1 MRKAI
6 IAGNWKMNLT
16 PSQGVA
22 LVNELKP
29 LVANANCDVVVCVP
43 ATDIYAVGEALK
55 GSNIKLGAE
64 NVHFAESG
72 AYTGEISADMLLEL
86 GVEYVIIGH
95 SERRQYFGET
105 DETVNKRTLTA
116 LKKGLIPIVCVGE
129 TLEERETGKNEEVLK
144 RQIEIGLEG
153 VEDLKALNP
162 DIMVTCAFGQIL
174 SSEILEIAKHGVIN
188 IHASLLPKY
197 RGSAPIQYSVI
208 NGDSKTGVTIMQTEV
223 GVDTGDI
230 LMQKE
235 IDILPDETA
244 GELFDRLSL
253 LGAEIITEALDN
265 IENGVITRTPQNE
278 ALATHVKMLS
288 KKDGEIDFSKPAI
301 DIKNLVRGLNPW
313 PIAYTYFGDK
323 TLKVYKAEVSALK
336 GGIGEVLS
344 LDNGITIGT
353 GENSIT
359 LLEVQLEGSKKM
371 PVKDFLLGH
380 KINVGYKF

>member
-1 MRKAI
+1 MKVIYLGTPDFAVKALEAINNSKHEILAVVTQPDRPFGRKAVI
-6 IAGNWKMNLT
+6 T
-16 PSQGVA
+16 P
-22 LVNELKP
+22 
-29 LVANANCDVVVCVP
+29 C
-43 ATDIYAVGEALK
+43 AVKQKA
-55 GSNIKLGAE
+55 
-64 NVHFAESG
+64 V
-72 AYTGEISADMLLEL
+72 EL
-86 GVEYVIIGH
+86 GL
-95 SERRQYFGET
+95 
-105 DETVNKRTLTA
+105 KTLSYE
-116 LKKGLIPIVCVGE
+116 KI
-129 TLEERETGKNEEVLK
+129 R
-144 RQIEIGLEG
+144 LEG

-174 SSEILEIAKHGVIN
+174 SSEILEIAKYGVIN

-208 NGDSKTGVTIMQTEV
+208 NGDSKTGVTIMQTDV

-323 TLKVYKAEVSALK
+323 TLKIYKAEVSPLK
-336 GGIGEVLS
+336 GNVGEVLS

>member
-1 MRKAI
+1 MKVVYLGTPDFAVKALEAINNSKHEILAVVTQPDRPFGRKAVI
-6 IAGNWKMNLT
+6 T
-16 PSQGVA
+16 P
-22 LVNELKP
+22 
-29 LVANANCDVVVCVP
+29 C
-43 ATDIYAVGEALK
+43 AVKQKA
-55 GSNIKLGAE
+55 I
-64 NVHFAESG
+64 
-72 AYTGEISADMLLEL
+72 EL
-86 GVEYVIIGH
+86 GL
-95 SERRQYFGET
+95 
-105 DETVNKRTLTA
+105 KTLSYE
-116 LKKGLIPIVCVGE
+116 KI
-129 TLEERETGKNEEVLK
+129 R
-144 RQIEIGLEG
+144 LEG

-235 IDILPDETA
+235 IDILPEETA
-244 GELFDRLSL
+244 GELFERLSL

-265 IENGVITRTPQNE
+265 IESGNITRTPQNE

-301 DIKNLVRGLNPW
+301 EIKNLVRGLNPW

-323 TLKVYKAEVSALK
+323 TLKVYKAEVSPLK
-336 GGIGEVLS
+336 GKVGEVLS
-344 LDNGITIGT
+344 LDNGITIGA

-380 KINVGYKF
+380 KINVGYNF

>member
-1 MRKAI
+1 MKVVYLGTPDFAVKALEAINNSKHEILAVVTQPDRPFGRKAVI
-6 IAGNWKMNLT
+6 T
-16 PSQGVA
+16 P
-22 LVNELKP
+22 
-29 LVANANCDVVVCVP
+29 C
-43 ATDIYAVGEALK
+43 AVKQKA
-55 GSNIKLGAE
+55 I
-64 NVHFAESG
+64 
-72 AYTGEISADMLLEL
+72 EL
-86 GVEYVIIGH
+86 GL
-95 SERRQYFGET
+95 
-105 DETVNKRTLTA
+105 KTLSYE
-116 LKKGLIPIVCVGE
+116 KI
-129 TLEERETGKNEEVLK
+129 R
-144 RQIEIGLEG
+144 LEG

-235 IDILPDETA
+235 LDILPEETA
-244 GELFDRLSL
+244 GELFERLSL

-265 IENGVITRTPQNE
+265 IESGNITRTHQNE

-323 TLKVYKAEVSALK
+323 TLKVYKAEVSPLK
-336 GGIGEVLS
+336 GKVGEVLS
-344 LDNGITIGT
+344 LDNGITIGA

-380 KINVGYKF
+380 KINVGYNF

>member
-1 MRKAI
+1 MKVVFLGTPDFAVKALEAINNSKHQILAVVTQPDRPFGRKAVI
-6 IAGNWKMNLT
+6 T
-16 PSQGVA
+16 P
-22 LVNELKP
+22 
-29 LVANANCDVVVCVP
+29 C
-43 ATDIYAVGEALK
+43 AVKQKA
-55 GSNIKLGAE
+55 I
-64 NVHFAESG
+64 
-72 AYTGEISADMLLEL
+72 EL
-86 GVEYVIIGH
+86 GL
-95 SERRQYFGET
+95 
-105 DETVNKRTLTA
+105 KTLSYE
-116 LKKGLIPIVCVGE
+116 KI
-129 TLEERETGKNEEVLK
+129 R
-144 RQIEIGLEG
+144 LEG

-174 SSEILEIAKHGVIN
+174 SSEILNIAKHGVIN

-208 NGDSKTGVTIMQTEV
+208 NGDKKTGVTIMQTEV

-244 GELFDRLSL
+244 GELFERLSI
-253 LGAEIITEALDN
+253 LGAEIITKALDDIESGN
-265 IENGVITRTPQNE
+265 ITSIPQNE

-301 DIKNLVRGLNPW
+301 EIKNLVRGLNPW

-323 TLKVYKAEVSALK
+323 TLKVYKAEVTHLK
-336 GGIGEVLS
+336 GDIGEVLS
-344 LDNGITIGT
+344 LDNGITIGA

-371 PVKDFLLGH
+371 PAKDFLLGH
-380 KINVGYKF
+380 KISVGYKF

>member
-1 MRKAI
+1 MKIIYLGTPDFAVKALEAINNSKHEILAVVTQPDRPFGRKAVI
-6 IAGNWKMNLT
+6 T
-16 PSQGVA
+16 P
-22 LVNELKP
+22 
-29 LVANANCDVVVCVP
+29 C
-43 ATDIYAVGEALK
+43 AVKQKA
-55 GSNIKLGAE
+55 
-64 NVHFAESG
+64 V
-72 AYTGEISADMLLEL
+72 EL
-86 GVEYVIIGH
+86 GL
-95 SERRQYFGET
+95 
-105 DETVNKRTLTA
+105 KTLSYE
-116 LKKGLIPIVCVGE
+116 KI
-129 TLEERETGKNEEVLK
+129 R
-144 RQIEIGLEG
+144 LEG

-174 SSEILEIAKHGVIN
+174 SSEILEIAKYGVIN

-323 TLKVYKAEVSALK
+323 TLKIYKAEVSALK